1 MAFLANMGSNIPKFA
16 KIVKYYVGMLR
27 MIRETG
33 ILSFFNSL
41 RALIGYIIVNFA
53 HI

>member
-1 MAFLANMGSNIPKFA
+1 
-16 KIVKYYVGMLR
+16 

-41 RALIGYIIVNFA
+41 RPLIGYIISNFA